1 MTCDL
6 FLLICVFSSL
16 LNVDSSADYTNVN
29 PRYGTL
35 EDWDRLLKGCHDRG
49 MKLMMDLVVNH
60 TSDEVR
66 FLLVMILLK
75 LTMCFSTRGSKNLA
89 TGAKTKLIIRNAT
102 GTSGGRQRMIP
113 KGIANPQT
121 TGFPYLQV
129 RPDPRSPSLLSS
141 LCVYYAGS
149 AWEYDEPSNE
159 YYLHLFATKQPDLNW
174 ENEGVR
180 EAVWGVMNFWI
191 SRGCDG
197 FRVRCFGSICN
208 VEETITD

>member
-66 FLLVMILLK
+66 FPLSYDIAQTYDVFQHSWFK
-75 LTMCFSTRGSKNLA
+75 ESRDGGKNKTDNPKRDWYIWRPPTYDSEGNRQPPNNWISIF
-89 TGAKTKLIIRNAT
+89 TGASRSTKRITVVELMCILRRLGVGIRRA
-102 GTSGGRQRMIP
+102 I
-113 KGIANPQT
+113 
-121 TGFPYLQV
+121 
-129 RPDPRSPSLLSS
+129 
-141 LCVYYAGS
+141 
-149 AWEYDEPSNE
+149 E
-159 YYLHLFATKQPDLNW
+159 
-174 ENEGVR
+174 
-180 EAVWGVMNFWI
+180 
-191 SRGCDG
+191 
-197 FRVRCFGSICN
+197 
-208 VEETITD
+208 